1 MTSEWLKVML
11 DEIARKQAEAV
22 QAREE
27 EERRSEER
35 RSEERRSEERRSEEP
50 RSEERRAEEHEAGR
64 SAPSVVV
71 QSGEFDPRKKNGDAA

>member
-35 RSEERRSEERRSEEP
+35 RSEQRTSEQ
-50 RSEERRAEEHEAGR
+50 RRAEEHQAGR

>member
-27 EERRSEER
+27 
-35 RSEERRSEERRSEEP
+35 EERRSEERRSEEP

>member
-35 RSEERRSEERRSEEP
+35 RSEQR

>member
-27 EERRSEER
+27 EERRSQER
-35 RSEERRSEERRSEEP
+35 RSEERTSEQ
-50 RSEERRAEEHEAGR
+50 RRAEEHQAGR

>member
-22 QAREE
+22 QARDE
-27 EERRSEER
+27 EERRSHER
-35 RSEERRSEERRSEEP
+35 RSHERRSQERS
-50 RSEERRAEEHEAGR
+50 AEEHQAGR

-71 QSGEFDPRKKNGDAA
+71 QSGDFDPRKKNGDAA